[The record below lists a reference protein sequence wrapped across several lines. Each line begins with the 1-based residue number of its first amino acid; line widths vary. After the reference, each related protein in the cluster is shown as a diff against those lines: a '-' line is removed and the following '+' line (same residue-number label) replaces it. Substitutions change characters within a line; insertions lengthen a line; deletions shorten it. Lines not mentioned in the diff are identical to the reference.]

1 MKPAHEVKVLV
12 VEDDPYFTRILE
24 KRLRAEGYQ
33 VSTAGDGRAGMR
45 AIVQEEPDLVI
56 SDWMMPEVDGLEL
69 CQSVKTGL
77 REAAP
82 YFILLTAKGEMSDKL
97 LALET
102 GADDYLIKPCDQVEL
117 LARVR
122 AGIRIVSLTQSLRRS
137 LAELR
142 ANVVPKPG
150 SSSGSG
156 PVTVCTSCRRVAG
169 VDGRWR
175 ELEAFL
181 LERLGVPVNTC
192 ACPECVA
199 RRKAA

>member
-1 MKPAHEVKVLV
+1 MKPANEVKVLV
-12 VEDDPYFTRILE
+12 VEDDPYFTRILQ
-24 KRLRAEGYQ
+24 KRLSAEGYQ
-33 VSTAGDGRAGMR
+33 VTTAGDGRAGMH
-45 AIVQEEPDLVI
+45 AIVQHEPDLVI

-102 GADDYLIKPCDQVEL
+102 GADDYLVKPCDQVEL

-122 AGIRIVSLTQSLRRS
+122 AGIRIVSLTQTLRRN

-142 ANVVPKPG
+142 AP
-150 SSSGSG
+150 S
-156 PVTVCTSCRRVAG
+156 VAG
-169 VDGRWR
+169 ADAVNVCSQCRKVAGPDGRW
-175 ELEAFL
+175 LEVETFL
-181 LERLGVPVNTC
+181 LERFRVPVHTC
-192 ACPECVA
+192 ACPGCEA
-199 RRKAA
+199 RSRAA